1 MEVIYFMFTM
11 VLAVVS
17 AILISLG
24 NSRHGSVQVK
34 WMTIAAV
41 SGLCV
46 FMSLLTE
53 RYCANRLGRGEFE
66 LVPDHQ
72 HVNEWDD
79 GTKDTLDVSF
89 KFERVKD

>member
-1 MEVIYFMFTM
+1 METIYFMFTIA
-11 VLAVVS
+11 LAVLS
-17 AILISLG
+17 GILISIG
-24 NSRHGSVQVK
+24 NSWRGGVQIK

-46 FMSLLTE
+46 FISLLTE

-66 LVPDHQ
+66 IIPDHQ
-72 HVNEWDD
+72 HINEWDD
-79 GTKDTLDVSF
+79 GTKDTLNVSF